1 MARRNATILV
11 VDGDSRI
18 HKACAQ
24 AFTDF
29 DVRIASN
36 VDEAIAAFEASSP
49 GALVVETTLEGGV
62 DGLTLVD
69 QLRASDPD
77 LAVVVLTAT
86 PSAQSAVRALRLG
99 VDDYLIKRTDSMSQL
114 RRSVRDGIRVHTR
127 RAEVSRVLHELTELN
142 DAFLENMQALQRANL
157 DLESRFDAAGDQDPD
172 AWRVLVVD
180 DDASIVALLETLLRS
195 QGLEVDGANSGAEA
209 RSLFAEQRFDVVVTD
224 KNLGDADGV
233 ELIGEIHVASPDT
246 RALLM
251 TGFATLDSAVDAM
264 NYGAVGYLRKP
275 FDDLGVVINRV
286 DEVLADLERER
297 AEKRYVQ
304 AFRQRNGAFL
314 DRYRLVK
321 MKVSTLE
328 GTK

>member
-18 HKACAQ
+18 HKACSQ
-24 AFTDF
+24 AFSDF

-36 VDEAIAAFEASSP
+36 ADEASTAFEASKP
-49 GALVVETTLEGGV
+49 GALVVETTLDGGV

-69 QLRASDPD
+69 QLRTSDPD

-114 RRSVRDGIRVHTR
+114 KQSVRDGIRTHTR

-142 DAFLENMQALQRANL
+142 DAFLENMQTLQRANL
-157 DLESRFDAAGDQDPD
+157 DLESKFDAAGDQDPD

-180 DDASIVALLETLLRS
+180 DDVSIVALLETLLRS
-195 QGLEVDGANSGAEA
+195 QGFEVDGANSGAEA

-233 ELIGEIHVASPDT
+233 ELIGEIHVASPDSVP
-246 RALLM
+246 RCC
-251 TGFATLDSAVDAM
+251 
-264 NYGAVGYLRKP
+264 R
-275 FDDLGVVINRV
+275 FD
-286 DEVLADLERER
+286 
-297 AEKRYVQ
+297 Y
-304 AFRQRNGAFL
+304 
-314 DRYRLVK
+314 
-321 MKVSTLE
+321 S
-328 GTK
+328 